1 MLESPSLDAL
11 MSYAF
16 ECAPNGAVIV
26 DSDGIILRINAEIE
40 HCFGYAR
47 QELLGKSIEIL
58 LPERYRL
65 AHMAQRLSFISE
77 GQARMMGARRN
88 LSARRKDGVEFPV
101 EVGLNPMTTQ
111 QGVVILASI
120 IDISARAAE
129 EAALRESEE
138 RLRAVLENVVDGVL
152 TIDEQGIMQSVNP
165 AAERIFGYRAAEL
178 LGRNIAILMPEPY
191 HSQHDGYL
199 ANYRRTG
206 DAKIIG
212 IGREVTGRRK
222 DGSTFPMDLAVSS
235 FHLAG
240 ARAFAGLVRDIT
252 ARKAAEA
259 QIKFYAEA
267 LQAQNTELQRSNQEL
282 DDFAYIASHDLKEP
296 LRGIHNYSSFL
307 IEDYADKLDD
317 DGRNKLETIKR
328 LTQRLEDLIDSLL
341 KFSRVGRLD
350 LAVQETDLS
359 DVIAAVQDSLAINLR
374 ERGVE
379 LRVPR
384 PLPSVRCDSVRIG
397 EVFRN
402 LIVNAMK
409 YNDKPVKWIE
419 VGYVGAQP
427 LDGEQSD
434 RGKTTFYVRDNGIG
448 IPKKHLDAVFR
459 IFKRLHSRDKFGGGT
474 GVGLPIV
481 KKIVERHGGRIWIDS
496 QFGEGSSFNF
506 TLGSET

>member
-1 MLESPSLDAL
+1 MNA
-11 MSYAF
+11 
-16 ECAPNGAVIV
+16 
-26 DSDGIILRINAEIE
+26 IL
-40 HCFGYAR
+40 
-47 QELLGKSIEIL
+47 
-58 LPERYRL
+58 
-65 AHMAQRLSFISE
+65 
-77 GQARMMGARRN
+77 
-88 LSARRKDGVEFPV
+88 
-101 EVGLNPMTTQ
+101 
-111 QGVVILASI
+111 
-120 IDISARAAE
+120 
-129 EAALRESEE
+129 
-138 RLRAVLENVVDGVL
+138 
-152 TIDEQGIMQSVNP
+152 QSVNP
-165 AAERIFGYRAAEL
+165 AAERIFGYSSAEM
-178 LGRNIAILMPEPY
+178 LGRNIAMLMPEPD
-191 HSQHDGYL
+191 HSRHDGYL

-328 LTQRLEDLIDSLL
+328 LTQRLEDLINSLL

-402 LIVNAMK
+402 LIANAMK

-419 VGYVGAQP
+419 VGYVVAQP
-427 LDGEQSD
+427 LDGEETD

-448 IPKKHLDAVFR
+448 IPEKHLDAVFR

-474 GVGLPIV
+474 EVGLPIV

-496 QFGEGSSFNF
+496 RFGEGSSFNF